1 MTGED
6 QHLHKGSER
15 WEMQK
20 ERLQVSRDI
29 YKIR

>member
-1 MTGED
+1 MAG
-6 QHLHKGSER
+6 KANAWNNGSEH